1 MSENKTNMPALYTLM
16 TVWFFWSFVAASN
29 GILIPLFKEKFEL
42 SQTQAQLVDFAF
54 YAAYFVGSWLYL
66 VISKFSG
73 MDILNKIGYKNGIII
88 GLVLSAL
95 GTVLFYPA
103 AEMRSYY
110 MLLSGLFIV
119 GLGFSLQQTA
129 TQPFMIAL
137 GPPETGALR
146 INMGGAVNNFGGTI
160 GPALVSYA
168 IFGSISKEAAANA
181 SIQDVKIP
189 YILLGVLFVIVALFF
204 WISKL
209 PRIKNDEEVKVSNN
223 IILGPLVLI
232 ALFVGSAVFSSI
244 ETAILVCFG
253 AMMLFLAYAI
263 FRGLNAQPIV
273 EKANTTVFDYPQ
285 ALLGM
290 AGIFVYVGAEVT
302 IGSNLG
308 EYLKATKNLDSSE
321 ISKYVSLFW
330 GSMMIGRWTASMP
343 AFNPSAAMK
352 KILTWVVP
360 FVAFGI
366 VLFAN
371 YLYSG
376 DVSDLF
382 PYAICV
388 AIMVLAFIASK
399 EKPVLILLI
408 FTAIGA
414 IMSTVGVFTTGKVA
428 LFSLI
433 SGGLFC
439 SVLWPSIFSLGTAGL
454 GKYTNQG
461 AALLIMMIL
470 GGSILPVIQ
479 GKLSDIL
486 GIQTSYLLAT
496 GCFIYLFLFGIIAQ
510 RALRKQGI
518 DFDAEVAKASSTK
531 GGH

>member
-1 MSENKTNMPALYTLM
+1 MSDNKSNMPALYTLM

-42 SQTQAQLVDFAF
+42 TQTQAQLVDFAF

-66 VISKFSG
+66 MFSKFTKT
-73 MDILNKIGYKNGIII
+73 DILNKIGYKNGIII

-95 GTVLFYPA
+95 GTLLFYPA
-103 AEMRSYY
+103 AEARSYGL
-110 MLLSGLFIV
+110 LLSGLFIV

-168 IFGSISKEAAANA
+168 IFGSISSEAAENA

-189 YILLGVLFVIVALFF
+189 YLILGVLFVTVALFF

-209 PRIKNDEEVKVSNN
+209 PRIKNDEEVEVGNA
-223 IILGPLVLI
+223 LTFGPLILI
-232 ALFVGSAVFSSI
+232 AIFVISSLVASI
-244 ETAILVCFG
+244 ETAILVSFG
-253 AMMLFLAYAI
+253 VMCLFLIYAMY
-263 FRGLNAQPIV
+263 RGLSSGPLTGNENKVI
-273 EKANTTVFDYPQ
+273 DYPQ

-290 AGIFVYVGAEVT
+290 AAIFVYVGVEVT
-302 IGSNLG
+302 VGSNLG
-308 EYLKATKNLDSSE
+308 EYLKETQNLDSSQ

-330 GSMMIGRWTASMP
+330 GSMMIGRWTAAMP
-343 AFNPSAAMK
+343 AFNPSENLK

-371 YLYSG
+371 SLYSG

-388 AIMVLAFIASK
+388 VVMILAFIASK

-408 FTAIGA
+408 FTALGA
-414 IMSTVGVFTTGKVA
+414 LMTLIGVFTTGKLA

-454 GKYTNQG
+454 GKFTNQG
-461 AALLIMMIL
+461 SALLIMMIL
-470 GGSILPVIQ
+470 GGSILPVMQ
-479 GKLSDIL
+479 GKFSDIM

-496 GCFIYLFLFGIIAQ
+496 GCFVYLFVFGIVAQ
-510 RALRKQGI
+510 RTLRKQGI
-518 DFDAEVAKASSTK
+518 DFDAEVAKKAIK

>member
-1 MSENKTNMPALYTLM
+1 MTEKKTNNMSALYTLM

-66 VISKFSG
+66 MFSKFTKT
-73 MDILNKIGYKNGIII
+73 DILNKIGYKNGIVI
-88 GLVLSAL
+88 GLGLSAL
-95 GTVLFYPA
+95 GTLLFYPA
-103 AEMRSYY
+103 AEIKSYE
-110 MLLSGLFIV
+110 LLLGGLFIV

-137 GPPETGALR
+137 GPPETGAQR

-189 YILLGVLFVIVALFF
+189 YLILGALFVIVAIFF
-204 WISKL
+204 LVSKL
-209 PRIKNDEEVKVSNN
+209 PRIKNEEEVEVDNTLTFAPLFLITVFVLTSIFGSIELAIMVSFG
-223 IILGPLVLI
+223 IMVLFLLYALFRGMKAGPLT
-232 ALFVGSAVFSSI
+232 GSES
-244 ETAILVCFG
+244 
-253 AMMLFLAYAI
+253 
-263 FRGLNAQPIV
+263 
-273 EKANTTVFDYPQ
+273 TVFDYPQ

-290 AGIFVYVGAEVT
+290 AAIFVYVGVEVT
-302 IGSNLG
+302 VGSNLG
-308 EYLKATKNLDSSE
+308 EYLKETQDLDSSE

-330 GSMMIGRWTASMP
+330 GSMMIGRWTAAMP
-343 AFNPSAAMK
+343 AFNPTAMWK

-360 FVAFGI
+360 FAAFGI

-371 YLYSG
+371 SLYSG
-376 DVSDLF
+376 DVSDLY

-388 AIMVLAFIASK
+388 TIMVLAFIASR

-408 FTAIGA
+408 FTALGA
-414 IMSTVGVFTTGKVA
+414 IMTLIGVFTTGDIA

-454 GKYTNQG
+454 GKFTNQG
-461 AALLIMMIL
+461 SALLIMMIL
-470 GGSILPVIQ
+470 GGSILPVVQ
-479 GKLSDIL
+479 GKLADMI
-486 GIQTSYLLAT
+486 GIQISYVLAT
-496 GCFIYLFLFGIIAQ
+496 GCFVYLFIFGIVAQ
-510 RALRKQGI
+510 RTLRKQGI
-518 DFDAEVAKASSTK
+518 DFDAEVAKSMSK